1 MMEVTTGNP
10 NDDGPVYSSGPSE
23 GPMKMIAHRLLQTK
37 TVADVLPGS
46 FQVILTSGK
55 MSGMV
60 FVGASLAFLGIWFP
74 IYLFSRLVGEKG
86 IYALTVGTIFMVG
99 RSIIRLLAFPGST
112 NRVSSEMEKEFSKY
126 SVRMI
131 NASAIS
137 IMDLAQAIASAG
149 TTQSGTQS
157 YTAYEIPAMWKRAKS
172 YRDRVLA
179 VYMEVLQYIYDESSD
194 QASSPIMS
202 DTTKY
207 GNNKL
212 SGDIGDLSGLTLEAR
227 ADGKQLLEHLN
238 RVISDMDRLQEQ
250 AGSMLDQSSGKTQMP
265 SSSVRIIA
273 NSLVVVANDLKDF
286 VESLRPSAPGGVD
299 ASEGDEANLSVDAV
313 RRRFEEQNTSV
324 LDSITSGAASILSM
338 LDPPLHTSIFGF
350 DVQRGCMLA
359 RYKGAKQMWV
369 KRPSGGMIDVI
380 QIPSTHHSPP
390 SQKNPQAVMYCN
402 PNAGLIE
409 VATGMSLAGGN
420 VMQEEEG
427 VVNDNCWTDFYTEA
441 GYDIY
446 LFNYAGFG
454 RSCGSGYCGVGR
466 RGGEE
471 PYMEGTYGRIKRIIH
486 GTFFGFQPTPATLRA
501 DGLALGTHLVSECGV
516 ESLVIHGESI
526 GGVAASGTARHLSE
540 TPFSKDKL
548 SLLICDRTFCNLEA
562 VAQRLVGGWSGY
574 AVRGLAPFWS
584 TDVAG
589 DFLAADCRKVVATDS
604 ADAIIAD
611 PSSLKAGIAWWKELC
626 RGKETTKGVGWMMDA
641 PVQYRMADWENV
653 AVNHSRYVQP
663 GFTRATAPVW
673 PSDKHISL
681 EEAFHFAACT
691 KRLGKLASIEK
702 KRQSMINLVEYGTTE
717 CVVPVFLIWK
727 GLACCDGLCGSALG
741 MTVKGGFDCTVSW
754 LCSLLTF
761 GGQTVVE
768 GMEHRQQ
775 IPFGESDLKKLG
787 EALTSDFD
795 CRPPGFEKQES
806 DSVVHPKP
814 IPEVLDDIKKIIED
828 NPDDETLGRLE
839 EEVSFIVGTLE
850 YIVARLSSP
859 SVVEQSWKNRHLGS
873 GQAMVGSFMNLHC
886 GHNNPFSAGERS
898 RLRDI
903 LTQARGQQK

>member
-10 NDDGPVYSSGPSE
+10 NDDGPNYSSGPSE
-23 GPMKMIAHRLLQTK
+23 GVMKMIAHKLLQTK
-37 TVADVLPGS
+37 TVADVLPGF

-55 MSGMV
+55 MTGMA
-60 FVGASLAFLGIWFP
+60 FVGAYLAFLGIWFP
-74 IYLFSRLVGEKG
+74 IYLFSRLVGEMG
-86 IYALTVGTIFMVG
+86 IYALTAGTIFMVG

-112 NRVSSEMEKEFSKY
+112 NRVSSEIEKEFSKY

-131 NASAIS
+131 NASSIS

-149 TTQSGTQS
+149 NTQSGSQS
-157 YTAYEIPAMWKRAKS
+157 YAAYEIPAMWKRAKS

-179 VYMEVLQYIYDESSD
+179 VYLEVLQYIYSSD
-194 QASSPIMS
+194 EPSSPTMS
-202 DTTKY
+202 NTTKY

-227 ADGKQLLEHLN
+227 ADGKRLLEHLS
-238 RVISDMDRLQEQ
+238 RVISDMDRLEEQ
-250 AGSMLDQSSGKTQMP
+250 AGSMLEQSSGKTQMP
-265 SSSVRIIA
+265 SSSVRMIA

-286 VESLRPSAPGGVD
+286 AESLGPSASGEGD
-299 ASEGDEANLSVDAV
+299 ASSPNEGDEANLSVDAV

-324 LDSITSGAASILSM
+324 MDSITSGAASILSM
-338 LDPPLHTSIFGF
+338 LDPPPHTSIFGF

-369 KRPSGGMIDVI
+369 KRPSGGMIDVVHV
-380 QIPSTHHSPP
+380 PATTHCQP

-427 VVNDNCWTDFYTEA
+427 VVNDNCWTDFYTGA
-441 GYDIY
+441 GYDVY

-454 RSCGSGYCGVGR
+454 RSFGSGYFGVGR
-466 RGGEE
+466 LGGEE
-471 PYMEGTYGRIKRIIH
+471 AYVEGTYGRIKRIIH
-486 GTFFGFQPTPATLRA
+486 GTFFGFQPTPATLRT
-501 DGLALGTHLVSECGV
+501 DGLALGTHLISECGV

-526 GGVAASGTARHLSE
+526 GGVAASGTARHLSQ
-540 TPFSKDKL
+540 TPFTKDKL

-562 VAQRLVGGWSGY
+562 VAQRLVGGWSAF

-589 DFLAADCRKVVATDS
+589 DFLAADCRKVVANDS

-611 PSSLKAGIAWWKELC
+611 PSSLKAGIAWWRELC
-626 RGKETTKGVGWMMDA
+626 RGKETTKGVGWIMDA

-653 AVNHSRYVQP
+653 AVNHSRYVRSA
-663 GFTRATAPVW
+663 FTRATAPVW

-691 KRLGKLASIEK
+691 KRLGKIASIEK
-702 KRQSMINLVEYGTTE
+702 KRQSMINLVEHGTTE
-717 CVVPVFLIWK
+717 CVVPIFLIWK
-727 GLACCDGLCGSALG
+727 GLACCDGLCGAALG

-775 IPFGESDLKKLG
+775 LSFGESNATKLG
-787 EALTSDFD
+787 KVLTSDFD

-828 NPDDETLGRLE
+828 NAGDETLGLVE
-839 EEVSFIVGTLE
+839 EELSFIVGTLE

-859 SVVEQSWKNRHLGS
+859 SVVEQSCKNRHLGL
-873 GQAMVGSFMNLHC
+873 GEGMIGAFMNLHC

-903 LTQARGQQK
+903 LLQASGQK